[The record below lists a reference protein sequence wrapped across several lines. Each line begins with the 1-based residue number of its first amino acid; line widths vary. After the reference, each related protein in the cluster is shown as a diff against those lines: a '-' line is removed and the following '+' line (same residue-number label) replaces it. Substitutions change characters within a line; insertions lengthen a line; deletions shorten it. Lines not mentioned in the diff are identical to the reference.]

1 MTSCAE
7 KSPPKQ
13 NQLGWGTLKML
24 GWVTRLMKLKWLV
37 CLFLAMFSV
46 TGCSSSAST
55 DPNVYVGEYVFKPD
69 NAAPGDFASFVIL
82 KQDQTAVEIRFFKDK
97 SEVQTTQK
105 KWYLSHTTGENV
117 VIGNFSHPVEG
128 SRSHINLGINDDLG
142 QYYEKV
148 R

>member
-1 MTSCAE
+1 M
-7 KSPPKQ
+7 KQ
-13 NQLGWGTLKML
+13 
-24 GWVTRLMKLKWLV
+24 KWLT
-37 CLFLAMFSV
+37 CLLFAMLPA
-46 TGCSSSAST
+46 TGCSSAAST
-55 DPNVYVGEYVFKPD
+55 NLNDYVGEYIFKPS

-82 KQDQTAVEIRFFKDK
+82 KKDQTAVEIRFFKETG
-97 SEVQTTQK
+97 EVQTTQK

-128 SRSHINLGINDDLG
+128 SRSAIKLGINDDLG